1 MDGLVGFVVAGF
13 ALAGSPGPATLSLA
27 ATGAAFGRRGGLGYV
42 GGLTSG
48 MVIIM
53 AVTATGIAGLML
65 ALPGVRPV
73 VLAVAAVY
81 FLYLAFRI
89 ATAPPL
95 VDTAADR
102 RPPSFV
108 AGVVLNLV
116 NPKAYAAMAA
126 LFSGFVVIDG
136 RLALD
141 AAAKIAILTAVIV
154 GVNFAWLFGGTA
166 LTRTFRDPTTNRAI
180 NVMFAVLLV
189 ASVVLALIL

>member
-1 MDGLVGFVVAGF
+1 MDGLIAFVIAGF

-27 ATGAAFGRRGGLGYV
+27 AAGAAFGGRRVLGYV
-42 GGLTSG
+42 AGLTFA

-53 AVTATGIAGLML
+53 AVTATGIAGVLL
-65 ALPGVRPV
+65 ALPGIKPV
-73 VLAVAAVY
+73 VLAAAAAY

-95 VDTAADR
+95 SDTAADR
-102 RPPSFV
+102 RAPSFL

-126 LFSGFVVIDG
+126 LFSGFVVIG
-136 RLALD
+136 GHLALD
-141 AAAKIAILTAVIV
+141 AATKIAILTGVIV
-154 GVNFAWLFGGTA
+154 SVNLAWLFGGTA